1 MNRLLSFN
9 PEPFESESEFVGA
22 MQVPSFVGSRAGRAC
37 GCQHGPQLEAEGE
50 TAARPRRRALSR
62 PSILGWAPAPLSAFD
77 SQAFRQKIVRL
88 AKQELARWGNGAI
101 KETDPRTRRVLQD
114 YWKTGAGVRYGEDQL
129 GDPAFQNAHLWS
141 AAFISWVMKTAGA
154 GDTFKYSASHSVYTR
169 AAKDNRIA
177 NSNNPFKAYRIAE
190 LASQVGDLICK
201 SRAGSGATYDN
212 IRPGMTTHCDIV
224 TEVRPRTILA
234 VGGNVRNSV
243 AQKTVRTD
251 PNGRITEPN
260 YFAVIGIDGQQPST
274 PVIPFPTPPR
284 PAAGSPPRSLRRPP
298 GPVAPQGRQVHD
310 RGAPNLRSVLFKD
323 TPELTAV
330 AQGHLRLGRKTDSP
344 YPAPIRST
352 GRVVRKVQQ
361 ALILLGYSLPRYG
374 VDGNYGDET
383 YQAVLAYK
391 RKFNIRTGTGYL
403 DGIVGP
409 KTIVHLDANFPPGPL
424 PACPVPTP
432 PIVATAFA
440 GRRNISFDIPGI
452 TCDPNV
458 PVPVSLDPTRWAPI
472 LSAAMSANATL
483 RVGNAVRTL
492 IDGRET
498 LEEMVSDVRATNG
511 ETDYIYLLAW
521 DLTDNFQLIPGDP
534 STNVRQLMADASTR
548 GVQIRAML
556 WAKPPLAN
564 LAEVQRINALPNGA
578 AIRDDETV
586 NKTPISRVRLGA
598 ALLAAGVAPE
608 LIPVI
613 LALLPPEDLARLGGA
628 HHQKVLVVKR
638 GETLVAYCG
647 GIDINANRL
656 NIVDVDS
663 GQPHHDTHCRIV
675 GPSAWDLLQTFI
687 KRWRH
692 HPDGAKIDSGPK
704 GGLRGASE
712 PVPGPIASPARIDAP
727 FGGSTSVIIARTFT
741 PTRKVPGIDPER
753 DIKALLLAAIGNA
766 KRFIYLED
774 QYLIDLDTA
783 AALNRA
789 IPKLQH
795 LTILILGSPINR
807 GMPFGREYRRDFV
820 NRLTVGLSPTDAGK
834 IGIFQLSTSQAK
846 PVFGVHTYLH
856 SKSWVFDDELAVIG
870 SANCNRRGYQHD
882 SEVDAFIFDD
892 APVRSNLTF
901 AQQYRMR
908 LWKEHLGVPARDV
921 VDGVA
926 SAALWRTPSRPAT
939 ARVMPF
945 DHLLPRNPAQ
955 SVRDIAAEKLRFII
969 DPVP

>member
-1 MNRLLSFN
+1 VAKAQEILHR
-9 PEPFESESEFVGA
+9 PGPIGTQIPFSIGGKNYLFAIEWHKHA
-22 MQVPSFVGSRAGRAC
+22 PTDPVPAALKRWYRGVTVYERVNGSR
-37 GCQHGPQLEAEGE
+37 
-50 TAARPRRRALSR
+50 
-62 PSILGWAPAPLSAFD
+62 
-77 SQAFRQKIVRL
+77 
-88 AKQELARWGNGAI
+88 
-101 KETDPRTRRVLQD
+101 
-114 YWKTGAGVRYGEDQL
+114 
-129 GDPAFQNAHLWS
+129 
-141 AAFISWVMKTAGA
+141 
-154 GDTFKYSASHSVYTR
+154 
-169 AAKDNRIA
+169 
-177 NSNNPFKAYRIAE
+177 
-190 LASQVGDLICK
+190 
-201 SRAGSGATYDN
+201 
-212 IRPGMTTHCDIV
+212 
-224 TEVRPRTILA
+224 
-234 VGGNVRNSV
+234 
-243 AQKTVRTD
+243 
-251 PNGRITEPN
+251 
-260 YFAVIGIDGQQPST
+260 
-274 PVIPFPTPPR
+274 
-284 PAAGSPPRSLRRPP
+284 RRPP
-298 GPVAPQGRQVHD
+298 GPFALQGRQEHD

-323 TPELTAV
+323 DPELMAV

-352 GRVVRKVQQ
+352 GRAVRKVQQ

-374 VDGNYGDET
+374 VDGNYGEET

-391 RKFNIRTGTGYL
+391 RKFNIRTRSGYL
-403 DGIVGP
+403 DGVVGP

-440 GRRNISFDIPGI
+440 GRRNVSFEIPGI
-452 TCDPNV
+452 TCDPNI
-458 PVPVSLDPTRWAPI
+458 PPSPVSLDPTRWAPI
-472 LSAAMSANATL
+472 LSAAMSTNTTL

-498 LEEMVSDVRATNG
+498 FEEMVSDVRATNG

-521 DLTDNFQLIPGDP
+521 DLTDKFQLIPGDP
-534 STNVRQLMADASTR
+534 STTVRQLMADASTR

-556 WAKPPLAN
+556 WAKPWPPLQN
-564 LAEVQRINALPNGA
+564 LAEVQRIGALANGA

-586 NKTPISRVRLGA
+586 NKTPMSTARLRA
-598 ALLAAGVAPE
+598 ALLAAGVAPP
-608 LIPVI
+608 LIAVI
-613 LALLPPEDLARLGGA
+613 VALIPPEDLARLGGA

-656 NIVDVDS
+656 NVVDADS

-692 HPDGAKIDSGPK
+692 HPDSAKIDSGPK

-712 PVPGPIASPARIDAP
+712 PVPGPIASPVRIDAP

-741 PTRKVPGIDPER
+741 PNRRVPGIVRER

-766 KRFIYLED
+766 ERFIYLED
-774 QYLIDLDTA
+774 QYLIDLATA

-795 LTILILGSPINR
+795 LTILILGSAIND
-807 GMPFGREYRRDFV
+807 MPFGREYRRDFV
-820 NRLTVGLSPTDAGK
+820 NQLTVGLSPTDAGK

-846 PVFGVHTYLH
+846 PVFGVHTYVH

-926 SAALWRTPSRPAT
+926 SAALWRAPMRPAT

-945 DHLLPRNPAQ
+945 DHRLPRSKAQ

-969 DPVP
+969 DPVL